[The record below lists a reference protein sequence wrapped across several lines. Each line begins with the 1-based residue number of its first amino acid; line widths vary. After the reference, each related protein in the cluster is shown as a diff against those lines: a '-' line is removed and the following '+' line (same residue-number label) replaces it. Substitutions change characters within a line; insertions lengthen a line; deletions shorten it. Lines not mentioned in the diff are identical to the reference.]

1 MNLEQKVMQELKQ
14 AMKAKD
20 QAALRTLRA
29 IKAAILLAKTDGSG
43 TELNEASELKLVQK
57 LAKQRQESIDI
68 FKKQGRED
76 LASGEEEELTVLKK
90 FLPEP
95 MSEEELTSIIK
106 EVIKTTGANSMKDM
120 GKVMGMVNQKVA
132 GRADG
137 KMIASIVKSTLNS

>member
-1 MNLEQKVMQELKQ
+1 MNLEQKVMGELKI

-29 IKAAILLAKTDGSG
+29 IKSAILLAKTDGSG
-43 TELNEASELKLVQK
+43 KEMDEAGELKLVQK

-68 FKKQGRED
+68 FQKQGRDD
-76 LASGEEEELTVLKK
+76 LAKVELEELTVLKK

-95 MSEEELTSIIK
+95 IDSEALEAIVA
-106 EVIKTTGANSMKDM
+106 EVVAQTGASGMKDM

-137 KMIASIVKSTLNS
+137 KMIASIVKSKLI

>member
-1 MNLEQKVMQELKQ
+1 MNLEQKVMGELKI

-29 IKAAILLAKTDGSG
+29 IKSAILLAKTDGSG
-43 TELNEASELKLVQK
+43 KEMDEAGELKLVQK

-68 FKKQGRED
+68 FQKQGRDD
-76 LASGEEEELTVLKK
+76 LAKVELEELAVLKK

-95 MSEEELTSIIK
+95 IDSAALEAIVT
-106 EVIKTTGANSMKDM
+106 EVVTQTGASGMKDM

-137 KMIASIVKSTLNS
+137 KMIASIVKSKLS

>member
-1 MNLEQKVMQELKQ
+1 MNLEQKVMNELKA

-29 IKAAILLAKTDGSG
+29 IKAAILLAKTDGSRK
-43 TELNEASELKLVQK
+43 ELDEASELKLVQK

-68 FKKQGRED
+68 FEKQGRDD
-76 LASGEEEELTVLKK
+76 LAAGEKEELAVLKK

-95 MSEEELTSIIK
+95 MTEEELSAIIS
-106 EVIKTTGANSMKDM
+106 EIIQSTGASGMKDM

-137 KMIASIVKSTLNS
+137 KMIANIVKSILNA

>member
-1 MNLEQKVMQELKQ
+1 MNLEQKVMNELKA

-29 IKAAILLAKTDGSG
+29 IKAAILLAKTDGSRK
-43 TELNEASELKLVQK
+43 ELDEASELKLVQK

-68 FKKQGRED
+68 FEKQGRDD
-76 LASGEEEELTVLKK
+76 LAAGEKEELAVLKK

-95 MSEEELTSIIK
+95 MTEEELSAIIS
-106 EVIKTTGANSMKDM
+106 EIIQSTGASGMKDM

-132 GRADG
+132 GRANG
-137 KMIASIVKSTLNS
+137 KMIANIVKSILNA